1 MLKRRTK
8 RRHGFTLIELMVVVA
23 IIGLLAAVAIPN
35 FIRYQARS
43 RRSEAY
49 ANLAALARAQQG
61 AQAELDVYLDTGL
74 PFPDWDKYPGTP
86 GTIKMPWDADSQE
99 AFIQLGWEPEGQ
111 VFYAYASY
119 TSTTGLG
126 CGTCEYCFTAV
137 AYGDV
142 DGNDS
147 AQQIQYVHPAEV
159 GDVLTACVEPLD
171 GAGAPV
177 GESGGPVYDAVAARS
192 NSDY

>member
-1 MLKRRTK
+1 MLRRWTK
-8 RRHGFTLIELMVVVA
+8 RRHGFTLVELMVVVA

-49 ANLAALARAQQG
+49 ANLAALARAQQS
-61 AQAELDVYLDTGL
+61 AQAELDFYVDTGL
-74 PFPDWDKYPGTP
+74 PFPDWDQYPGTP

-99 AFIQLGWEPEGQ
+99 AFVQLGWEPEGQ

-119 TSTTGLG
+119 TSASGLG
-126 CGTCEYCFTAV
+126 CGDCEFCFTAV

-147 AQQIQYVHPAEV
+147 AQQLQYVHPAEV
-159 GDVLTACVEPLD
+159 GDGLTACVEPLD

-177 GESGGPVYDAVAARS
+177 NTNGEPIYDAVAARS

>member
-1 MLKRRTK
+1 MLNRRTK
-8 RRHGFTLIELMVVVA
+8 RRHGFTLVELMVVVA

-49 ANLAALARAQQG
+49 ANLAALARAQQS
-61 AQAELDVYLDTGL
+61 AQAELDVYVDTGL
-74 PFPDWDKYPGTP
+74 PFPNWDKYPGTP

-119 TSTTGLG
+119 TAASGLG
-126 CGTCEYCFTAV
+126 CGACEFCFTAG

-147 AQQIQYVHPAEV
+147 A
-159 GDVLTACVEPLD
+159 
-171 GAGAPV
+171 
-177 GESGGPVYDAVAARS
+177 
-192 NSDY
+192 